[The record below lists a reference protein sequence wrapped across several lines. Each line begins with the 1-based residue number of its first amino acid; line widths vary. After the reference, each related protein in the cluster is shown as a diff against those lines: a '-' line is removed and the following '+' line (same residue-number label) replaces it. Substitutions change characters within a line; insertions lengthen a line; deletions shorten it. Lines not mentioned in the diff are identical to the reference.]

1 MNTAANSVLIIEDD
15 IGAREAFEP
24 MLRSHGYDV
33 RVAVD
38 GRSGVAAIRNR
49 IPDALLLDLHLQ
61 DTNGVEFLRRC
72 RGEFGRALRSAII
85 TGDYLLDE
93 SVIRDI
99 ERLDARI
106 FFKPLWE
113 EDLVRI
119 VRTLIAPVLL

>member
-1 MNTAANSVLIIEDD
+1 MNAPGNSVLIIDDD

-24 MLRSHGYDV
+24 MLRAYGYDV

-38 GRSGVAAIRNR
+38 GRSGVAEMRSR
-49 IPDALLLDLHLQ
+49 VPDALLLDLHLQ
-61 DTNGVEFLRRC
+61 DTNGVELLRRC
-72 RGEFGRALRSAII
+72 RDELRIAIKSAII

-93 SVIRDI
+93 SVIRDL
-99 ERLDARI
+99 EGLDARI

-119 VRTLIAPVLL
+119 VRTLISP

>member
-24 MLRSHGYDV
+24 MLRAHGYDV

-72 RGEFGRALRSAII
+72 RDEFGMALRSAII

-99 ERLDARI
+99 ERLDARL

-119 VRTLIAPVLL
+119 VRTLIRQ

>member
-1 MNTAANSVLIIEDD
+1 MNAPASSVLIIDDD

-24 MLRSHGYDV
+24 MLRAYGYDV

-38 GRSGVAAIRNR
+38 GQSGVAEMRSR
-49 IPDALLLDLHLQ
+49 LPDVLLLDLHLQ

-72 RGEFGRALRSAII
+72 RGEFPMAIKSAII

-99 ERLDARI
+99 EHLNARI

-113 EDLVRI
+113 EDLIRI
-119 VRTLIAPVLL
+119 VRTLISQ

>member
-1 MNTAANSVLIIEDD
+1 MTPQKNSVLIVEND

-24 MLRSHGYDV
+24 MLRAHGYDV

-38 GRSGVAAIRNR
+38 GLSGVAAIRTR
-49 IPDALLLDLHLQ
+49 VPDALLLDLHLQ

-72 RGEFGRALRSAII
+72 RNEFPATIKSAII
-85 TGDYLLDE
+85 TGDYLLDD
-93 SVIRDI
+93 SVIREL

-119 VRTLIAPVLL
+119 VRLLINN

>member
-1 MNTAANSVLIIEDD
+1 MNEPAKSVLIIDDD

-24 MLRSHGYDV
+24 MLRAYGYDV

-38 GRSGVAAIRNR
+38 GRSGVAEMRSR
-49 IPDALLLDLHLQ
+49 VPDALLLDLHLQ
-61 DTNGVEFLRRC
+61 DTNGVEFLRKC
-72 RGEFGRALRSAII
+72 RDELRIATRSAII

-93 SVIRDI
+93 SVIRDL
-99 ERLDARI
+99 ERLDARL

-119 VRTLIAPVLL
+119 VRTLISQ

>member
-1 MNTAANSVLIIEDD
+1 MNAPANSVLIIDDD

-24 MLRSHGYDV
+24 MLRAYGYDV

-38 GRSGVAAIRNR
+38 GRSGVAEMRSR
-49 IPDALLLDLHLQ
+49 VPDVLLLDLHLQ

-72 RGEFGRALRSAII
+72 RGEFPAAIKSAII

-99 ERLDARI
+99 ENLDARI

-119 VRTLIAPVLL
+119 VRTLISQ

>member
-1 MNTAANSVLIIEDD
+1 MNVPASSVLIIDDD

-24 MLRSHGYDV
+24 MLRAYGYDV

-38 GRSGVAAIRNR
+38 GRSGVAEMRSR
-49 IPDALLLDLHLQ
+49 LPDVLLLDLHLQ

-72 RGEFGRALRSAII
+72 RGEFPTAIKSAII

-99 ERLDARI
+99 EHLDARI

-119 VRTLIAPVLL
+119 VRTLISQ